1 MKKTVTQNMHIV
13 HTFFS
18 DLLSIQKLLTDWY
31 FEDYLFISMVS
42 DDKSIAYL
50 FLIFEQRTFVT
61 FSESS
66 YYSKIF
72 QNSDF
77 KQKRTWNYTKILQD
91 NENPNFSKQTI
102 VLHTYFTL
110 LLIFQLSY
118 IQYAKCYNDKTCKE
132 KYFPL

>member
-1 MKKTVTQNMHIV
+1 MHIV
-13 HTFFS
+13 HTFFLY
-18 DLLSIQKLLTDWY
+18 LLSIQKLLTDWY

-66 YYSKIF
+66 FFFKIF

-91 NENPNFSKQTI
+91 SENPNFSKQTV

>member
-13 HTFFS
+13 HTCFL

-42 DDKSIAYL
+42 DDKSIEYL

-66 YYSKIF
+66 FFSKIF

-91 NENPNFSKQTI
+91 GENPNFSKQTA

>member
-1 MKKTVTQNMHIV
+1 MYNMV
-13 HTFFS
+13 HTFIL
-18 DLLSIQKLLTDWY
+18 DLHSIQKLLTDWY

-77 KQKRTWNYTKILQD
+77 KQKRT
-91 NENPNFSKQTI
+91 
-102 VLHTYFTL
+102 
-110 LLIFQLSY
+110 
-118 IQYAKCYNDKTCKE
+118 
-132 KYFPL
+132 